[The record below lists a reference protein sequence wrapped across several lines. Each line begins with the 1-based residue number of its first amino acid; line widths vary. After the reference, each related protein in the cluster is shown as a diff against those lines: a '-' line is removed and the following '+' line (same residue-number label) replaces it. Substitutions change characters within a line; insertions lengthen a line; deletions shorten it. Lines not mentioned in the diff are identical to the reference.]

1 MKEGLI
7 TTLCIIAIGFLIFS
21 MIFIFSFRS
30 KEKTYAL
37 IEWRTGDTIYIEGT
51 SMKVRGNSIVIRKGN
66 SEYKIFNL
74 NLYKEA
80 WEVKENDIRGSY

>member
-1 MKEGLI
+1 MKDGLI
-7 TTLCIIAIGFLIFS
+7 IFLGTITLGFLIFS
-21 MIFIFSFRS
+21 MIFSFRFLN

-37 IEWRTGDTIYIEGT
+37 IECRTGDTIYVEGT
-51 SMKVRGNSIVIRKGN
+51 SMKVRGNSVVIRKGN

-80 WEVKENDIRGSY
+80 WEVRENDN

>member
-1 MKEGLI
+1 MKDGLI
-7 TTLCIIAIGFLIFS
+7 IFLSTITVGFLIFS
-21 MIFIFSFRS
+21 MIFSFKFMN

-37 IEWRTGDTIYIEGT
+37 IEWRTGDTIYVEGT
-51 SMKVRGNSIVIRKGN
+51 SMKARGNSVVIRKGN

-80 WEVKENDIRGSY
+80 WEVRKNDN

>member
-1 MKEGLI
+1 MKGGLI
-7 TTLCIIAIGFLIFS
+7 IFLCIITAGFLIFS
-21 MIFIFSFRS
+21 IIFSFRFS
-30 KEKTYAL
+30 NREKTYAL

-80 WEVKENDIRGSY
+80 WEVRENDN

>member
-1 MKEGLI
+1 MRDGLI
-7 TTLCIIAIGFLIFS
+7 IFLSTITVGFLIFS
-21 MIFIFSFRS
+21 MIFSFKFMN

-37 IEWRTGDTIYIEGT
+37 LEWRTGDTIYVSGT
-51 SMKVRGNSIVIRKGN
+51 SMKVRGNSVVIKKGN

-80 WEVKENDIRGSY
+80 WEVKENDN

>member
-7 TTLCIIAIGFLIFS
+7 TTLCIVAMGFLIFS
-21 MIFIFSFRS
+21 MIFSFRS
-30 KEKTYAL
+30 INEEKTYAL
-37 IEWRTGDTIYIEGT
+37 IEWHTGDTIYVEGT
-51 SMKVRGNSIVIRKGN
+51 SMKVRGNSVIIRKGN

-80 WEVKENDIRGSY
+80 LEVKENDN

>member
-7 TTLCIIAIGFLIFS
+7 TALCIIAMGFLIFS
-21 MIFIFSFRS
+21 MIFSFRFS
-30 KEKTYAL
+30 NRKRTYAL
-37 IEWRTGDTIYIEGT
+37 IEWRTGDTIYVPGT
-51 SMKVRGNSIVIRKGN
+51 SMKVRGNSVVIRKGN

-80 WEVKENDIRGSY
+80 WEVRENDN

>member
-1 MKEGLI
+1 MKDGLI
-7 TTLCIIAIGFLIFS
+7 IFLCIITAGFLIFS
-21 MIFIFSFRS
+21 IIFSFRFS
-30 KEKTYAL
+30 NRERTYAL

-80 WEVKENDIRGSY
+80 WEVKENDN